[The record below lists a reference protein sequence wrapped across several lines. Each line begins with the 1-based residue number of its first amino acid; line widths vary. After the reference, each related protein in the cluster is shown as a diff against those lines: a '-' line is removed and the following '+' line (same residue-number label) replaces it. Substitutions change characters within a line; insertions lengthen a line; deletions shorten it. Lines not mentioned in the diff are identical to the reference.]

1 MAVSLRLTVNLFQ
14 NIQEAPPSATPF
26 DPDPYPPTNC
36 GFAAARDGVII
47 ECVTQS
53 MGLSIERIEILLLIA
68 AVVAMLA
75 RRLHVPYSVGLVF
88 AGVGLALLPFSP
100 NIVLTKQL
108 VFTVFLPPLIFE
120 AAFQLRW
127 RELRKDLSVILLL
140 ATIGVMISAVVTALG
155 MRYLAHWTWISA
167 IVFGVLIAATDP
179 VAVMAMF
186 KDAKVHGRIRLLV
199 EGESLF
205 NDATAAVAFT
215 IALVFASGQSLDVA
229 GISRMLLIMV
239 AGSVI
244 CGAVVAGA
252 VLLLAGATDDHLVEI
267 TFTTVAAFG
276 SFLLAEHFH
285 LSGVLA
291 ALVAGL
297 ILGNV
302 GHLAIDP
309 KGRVAVEE
317 FWEYAAFVANSLIFL
332 LIGMRLA
339 NQDYRFALLPALIGI
354 VVVIVGRALAIY
366 PLSLLF
372 AWSSLVIQRRHQH
385 ILFWGGL
392 RGALALALAL
402 GLPAEMPEREAI
414 ITVAFA
420 VVAFSIFVQ
429 GISVEL
435 LMKRLGEISPDR
447 QTK

>member
-1 MAVSLRLTVNLFQ
+1 
-14 NIQEAPPSATPF
+14 
-26 DPDPYPPTNC
+26 
-36 GFAAARDGVII
+36 
-47 ECVTQS
+47 
-53 MGLSIERIEILLLIA
+53 MGLTIERIEILLLIA

-88 AGVGLALLPFSP
+88 AGVALALLPFSP

-108 VFTVFLPPLIFE
+108 VFTAFLPPLIFE

-127 RELRKDLSVILLL
+127 RELRKDLPVILTL
-140 ATIGVMISAVVTALG
+140 ATVGVVLSAAATAIGMH
-155 MRYLAHWTWISA
+155 YLAQWTWISA
-167 IVFGVLIAATDP
+167 MVFGVLIAATDP
-179 VAVMAMF
+179 VSVIAMF
-186 KDAKVHGRIRLLV
+186 KDAKVQKRIRLLV
-199 EGESLF
+199 EAESLF

-215 IALVFASGQSLDVA
+215 IVIVFASGQSIGAV
-229 GISRMLLIMV
+229 GVTKTLLIVV
-239 AGSVI
+239 AGSLV
-244 CGAVVAGA
+244 CGAAVAGLG
-252 VLLLAGATDDHLVEI
+252 LLLAGATDDHLVEI

-291 ALVAGL
+291 SLTAGL

-309 KGRVAVEE
+309 KGRAAVEE

-339 NQDYRFALLPALIGI
+339 NQDYGFVLLPALIAIG
-354 VVVIVGRALAIY
+354 VVILGRAIAVY

-372 AWSSLVIQRRHQH
+372 ARSTLRIKPQHQH

-402 GLPAEMPEREAI
+402 GLPPEMPGREAI

-429 GISVEL
+429 GMTIKP
-435 LMKRLGEISPDR
+435 LMRRLGEITT
-447 QTK
+447 QTSH

>member
-1 MAVSLRLTVNLFQ
+1 L
-14 NIQEAPPSATPF
+14 
-26 DPDPYPPTNC
+26 
-36 GFAAARDGVII
+36 
-47 ECVTQS
+47 
-53 MGLSIERIEILLLIA
+53 GLSIERIEILLLIA

-88 AGVGLALLPFSP
+88 AGVALALLPFSP

-108 VFTVFLPPLIFE
+108 VFTAFLPPLIFE

-127 RELRKDLSVILLL
+127 RELRKDLPVILTL
-140 ATIGVMISAVVTALG
+140 ATVGVALSAVATAIG
-155 MRYLAHWTWISA
+155 MHYLAQWTWISA

-179 VAVMAMF
+179 VSVIAMF

-199 EGESLF
+199 EAESLF

-215 IALVFASGQSLDVA
+215 IAIGFASGQS
-229 GISRMLLIMV
+229 ISAVGVTKTLLIMV
-239 AGSVI
+239 AGSLV
-244 CGAVVAGA
+244 CGAAVAGL
-252 VLLLAGATDDHLVEI
+252 VLLLAGVTDDHLVEI

-291 ALVAGL
+291 SLTAGL

-302 GHLAIDP
+302 GHLAINP
-309 KGRVAVEE
+309 KGRAAVEE

-339 NQDYRFALLPALIGI
+339 NQDYGFVLLPALIAIG
-354 VVVIVGRALAIY
+354 VVILGRAFAIY

-372 AWSSLVIQRRHQH
+372 ARSKLRIKSPHQH

-402 GLPAEMPEREAI
+402 GLPSEMPGREAI

-429 GISVEL
+429 GMTIKP
-435 LMKRLGEISPDR
+435 LMRRLGEITNDESH
-447 QTK
+447 

>member
-1 MAVSLRLTVNLFQ
+1 
-14 NIQEAPPSATPF
+14 
-26 DPDPYPPTNC
+26 
-36 GFAAARDGVII
+36 
-47 ECVTQS
+47 

-88 AGVGLALLPFSP
+88 AGVALALLPFSP

-108 VFTVFLPPLIFE
+108 VFTAFLPPLIFE

-127 RELRKDLSVILLL
+127 RELRKDLPVILAQ
-140 ATIGVMISAVVTALG
+140 ATVGVVLSAAATAIGMH
-155 MRYLAHWTWISA
+155 YLAQWTWISA
-167 IVFGVLIAATDP
+167 MVFGVLIAATDP
-179 VAVMAMF
+179 VSVIAMF

-199 EGESLF
+199 EAESLF

-215 IALVFASGQSLDVA
+215 IAIVFASGQSIGAV
-229 GISRMLLIMV
+229 GVTKTLLIVV
-239 AGSVI
+239 AGSLV
-244 CGAVVAGA
+244 CGAAVAGLG
-252 VLLLAGATDDHLVEI
+252 LLLAGATDDHLVEI

-291 ALVAGL
+291 SLTAGL

-309 KGRVAVEE
+309 KGRAAVEE

-339 NQDYRFALLPALIGI
+339 NQDYGFVLLPALIAIG
-354 VVVIVGRALAIY
+354 VVILGRAIAVY

-372 AWSSLVIQRRHQH
+372 ARSTLRIKPQHQH

-402 GLPAEMPEREAI
+402 GLPPAMPGREAI

-429 GISVEL
+429 GMTIKP
-435 LMKRLGEISPDR
+435 LMRRLGEITTQASH
-447 QTK
+447 

>member
-1 MAVSLRLTVNLFQ
+1 L
-14 NIQEAPPSATPF
+14 
-26 DPDPYPPTNC
+26 
-36 GFAAARDGVII
+36 
-47 ECVTQS
+47 
-53 MGLSIERIEILLLIA
+53 GLSIERIEILLLIA

-88 AGVGLALLPFSP
+88 AGVALALLPFSP

-108 VFTVFLPPLIFE
+108 VFTAFLPPLIFE

-127 RELRKDLSVILLL
+127 RELRKDLPVILTL
-140 ATIGVMISAVVTALG
+140 ATVGVVLSAAATAIGMH
-155 MRYLAHWTWISA
+155 YLAQWTWISA
-167 IVFGVLIAATDP
+167 MVFGVLIAATDP
-179 VAVMAMF
+179 VSVIAMF
-186 KDAKVHGRIRLLV
+186 KDAKVQGRIRLLV
-199 EGESLF
+199 EAESLF

-215 IALVFASGQSLDVA
+215 IVIVFASGQSIGAV
-229 GISRMLLIMV
+229 GVTKTLLIVV
-239 AGSVI
+239 AGSLV
-244 CGAVVAGA
+244 CGAAVAGLG
-252 VLLLAGATDDHLVEI
+252 LLLAGATDDHLVEI

-291 ALVAGL
+291 SLTAGL

-309 KGRVAVEE
+309 KGRAAVEE

-339 NQDYRFALLPALIGI
+339 NQDYGFVLLPALIAIG
-354 VVVIVGRALAIY
+354 VVILGRAIAVY

-372 AWSSLVIQRRHQH
+372 ARSTLRIKPQHQH

-402 GLPAEMPEREAI
+402 GLPPEMPGREAI

-429 GISVEL
+429 GMTIKP
-435 LMKRLGEISPDR
+435 LMRRLGEITTQASH
-447 QTK
+447 